1 MDTVKLMNKK
11 NCKMIAHRGL
21 SYIECENSMPA
32 FVAAGNRSYYGIETD
47 VHVTADGKFVI
58 IHDDSTGRVAAGR
71 DLSVEGNSFDL
82 LRSVALADKN
92 GLTGRTDLRIP
103 SLEEYITVCAR
114 YEKIPV
120 LELKNHMAE
129 GHIAALVEVIHRKG
143 YLEKTVFISFDL
155 ANLVELRRRLP
166 EQKLMYLTGAFNDRI
181 FAALKD
187 YHLDFD
193 VHYSILTPEIV
204 AILHEN
210 GIEVN
215 AWTCDDVTVAEKL
228 VEMGVDYITSNM
240 LE

>member
-1 MDTVKLMNKK
+1 MDTVKLINKK

-71 DLSVEGNSFDL
+71 DLSVEGNNFDL
-82 LRSVALADKN
+82 LRGVELADKN

-114 YEKIPV
+114 YDKVPV

-129 GHIAALVEVIHRKG
+129 EHIAALVDVIRGKG

-155 ANLVELRRRLP
+155 ANLIELRLLLP
-166 EQKLMYLTGAFNDRI
+166 EQKLMYLTGAFNEKI
-181 FAALKD
+181 FTALKD
-187 YHLDFD
+187 YRLDFD

-204 AILHEN
+204 ATLHKN

-215 AWTCDDVTVAEKL
+215 AWTCDDVTVGEKL

>member
-1 MDTVKLMNKK
+1 
-11 NCKMIAHRGL
+11 MIAHRGL